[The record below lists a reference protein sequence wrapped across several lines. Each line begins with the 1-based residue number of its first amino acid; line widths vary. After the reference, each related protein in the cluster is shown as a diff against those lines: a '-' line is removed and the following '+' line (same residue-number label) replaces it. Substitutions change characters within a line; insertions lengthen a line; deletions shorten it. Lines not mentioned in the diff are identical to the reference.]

1 MSVKP
6 FGKCLQLLL
15 LIIIGV
21 SVTTS
26 LAAAESIKVLILP
39 STNHCSNS
47 DFPNVLDANYNVERN
62 SYCVA
67 ADKIIHGSL
76 KSGNGIEIVYLE
88 KMDKDSHP
96 EFRNIYDTLL
106 NGQYRQE
113 LVANNLSIIKKTT
126 GVRILV
132 MPELNI
138 DQNHDKTY
146 YSMSIAYILDGYG
159 DSIGYSHAS
168 APSVSEALPSMIN
181 ESLLPLPGAILAL
194 HKNYVGWEET
204 KAQEKADNEIR
215 AEKKQQ
221 EALSNEFRATP
232 MARGIYDE
240 HKDYKTMLAQYAK
253 FNREIPYWEYYYY
266 LGQSYINTGNPKAG
280 IEPLNKAFALM
291 SASHIISN
299 SDAADVQCALGEAE
313 YRIADYS
320 ASCKCFD
327 TALQLK
333 PDCLSD
339 RRMQTLAVSAY
350 IECKQYQRVIDV
362 TNDVVKRPDWDVDR
376 TVVVPRLR
384 SAIQLKN
391 SEVQDECIERL
402 RTDIESKRGQKEYK
416 QMSEVLEILSD
427 LNVAS
432 PEDLNALAFAYD
444 MTGKREK
451 AHQLFEK
458 VLTLKPDNMPTH
470 FDLMIRCL
478 EDKHPEQVPAL
489 YNRAI
494 QYAKAK
500 TDQAHLHYL
509 LGVSYFRSA
518 KEDQA
523 IKEFKT
529 ASGLDP
535 DNAVS
540 IEPAI
545 NTCRLGKARRLA
557 NVDDSL
563 SVLQVEKNPA
573 RYRGRAVHWSGEIL
587 DVVERGGRTW
597 IALLVGDEPV
607 QVILTGDTVLVKG
620 DHCEMIGKIGG
631 TGQLTWARRVH
642 TVPLINASMMSYVAN
657 TWIKTDIF

>member
-15 LIIIGV
+15 LIVIGV
-21 SVTTS
+21 SVTNS
-26 LAAAESIKVLILP
+26 LAAAESIKILILP

-47 DFPNVLDANYNVERN
+47 DFPNVLDANYDVERN

-67 ADKIIHGSL
+67 VDKILNDAL
-76 KSGNGIEIVYLE
+76 KSCDGAEILHIE
-88 KMDKDSHP
+88 KMGKDSHP
-96 EFRNIYDTLL
+96 EFRNIYEALL

-113 LVANNLSIIKKTT
+113 LVKDNLSIIKKVT
-126 GVRILV
+126 GARILV

-138 DQNHDKTY
+138 VQNYDKTR

-159 DSIGYSHAS
+159 DSIGFSHTS
-168 APSVSEALPSMIN
+168 APSVIEALPSMIK
-181 ESLLPLPGAILAL
+181 ESLPPLPDAIVAR
-194 HKNYVGWEET
+194 HVNYLGWEQT
-204 KAQEKADNEIR
+204 KAQEKADDEIR

-221 EALSNEFRATP
+221 ETLSNEFRATP
-232 MARGIYDE
+232 MARGIYEE
-240 HKDYKTMLAQYAK
+240 HKDYKTMLAQYTK

-266 LGQSYINTGNPKAG
+266 LGLSYINTGNPKAG
-280 IEPLNKAFALM
+280 IDPLNKAFALM

-313 YRIADYS
+313 YRVADYS

-333 PDCLSD
+333 PTSLAD
-339 RRMQTLAVSAY
+339 RTMQALAVSAY
-350 IECKQYQRVIDV
+350 IESKQYQRVIDV
-362 TNDVVKRPDWDVDR
+362 TNDVVKRPDWDVDL

-384 SAIQLKN
+384 SAMLLKN
-391 SEVQDECIERL
+391 SEVQEECIERL

-416 QMSEVLEILSD
+416 QMSEVLQILSD
-427 LNVAS
+427 MNVAS
-432 PEDLNALAFAYD
+432 PEDLHNLAFTYD

-458 VLTLKPDNMPTH
+458 VLTLKPDNMQTH

-494 QYAKAK
+494 QYAKAT

-509 LGVSYFRSA
+509 LGVAYFHSA

-523 IKEFKT
+523 AKEFKT

-535 DNAVS
+535 DKSVS

-563 SVLQVEKNPA
+563 GVLQVEKNPT
-573 RYRGRAVHWSGEIL
+573 RYKGRAVHWTGEIV

-607 QVILTGDTVLVKG
+607 QVTLAGDTFLVKG
-620 DHCEMIGKIGG
+620 DHCETIGRIGG
-631 TGQLTWARRVH
+631 TGRLTWARRVH